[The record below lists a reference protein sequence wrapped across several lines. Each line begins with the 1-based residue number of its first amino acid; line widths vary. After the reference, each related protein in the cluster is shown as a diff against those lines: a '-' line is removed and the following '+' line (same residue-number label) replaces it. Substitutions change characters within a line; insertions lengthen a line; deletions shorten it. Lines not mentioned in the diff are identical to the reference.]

1 MIVVVI
7 TRSVFERTTQRGG
20 IVFAT
25 LDNRHA
31 LHPRFEHHRFKPPL
45 CVSPSLSTHS
55 CPIHQRGEG
64 AVCLGAKLVQELH
77 AALGEDGGQG
87 TVLQPLEAGS
97 EGRLKVENI

>member
-1 MIVVVI
+1 MIVVVII

-55 CPIHQRGEG
+55 CPIDVLFINVERVRSASELNLYRNSMLLLAKMADKGLSSSHLRP
-64 AVCLGAKLVQELH
+64 AVKDA
-77 AALGEDGGQG
+77 
-87 TVLQPLEAGS
+87 
-97 EGRLKVENI
+97 

>member
-45 CVSPSLSTHS
+45 CVSPSLNTHG
-55 CPIHQRGEG
+55 CPIDVLFINVERVRSASELNLYRNSMLLLAKMADKGLSSSHLRP
-64 AVCLGAKLVQELH
+64 AVKDA
-77 AALGEDGGQG
+77 
-87 TVLQPLEAGS
+87 
-97 EGRLKVENI
+97 